1 MGTTTSS
8 TRPTTAASSSYLPVR
23 MDWLERQVEATLE
36 PGLPIIDPHHHL
48 WERPDWVYML
58 DDLLADINTGHNI
71 VATVFV
77 QCRSMHRAGG
87 PEEFRPVGET
97 EFVNGVAAMS
107 ASGGYG
113 PAKICAGIVGYADLR
128 LGARVQEVLE
138 AHLRA
143 GGGRFR
149 GIRHITAY
157 DADPSLMNPAYAPPP
172 GLLADATFREG
183 FPDWRRSDLSFDA
196 WLYHPQIDELTAL
209 ARSSPD
215 TRIVLEPCR
224 RAARHRRLCGQARR
238 GVFRLGRV
246 DPRAGAMPQRVRQ
259 ARRAW
264 ECGST
269 ATISTS
275 RPIRRRR
282 RRWPP
287 RGSRMSTPASRRSA
301 PARCMFES
309 NFPVDKGSYGYGV
322 FWNACKRLASG
333 ASASEKAD
341 LFAARRRGSIGSRC
355 RLRGRPTDR
364 PSPRGRGRRK
374 ALCHAAKRVGMTGS
388 TSGGGRYQ

>member
-8 TRPTTAASSSYLPVR
+8 ARPTSAASSSYLPVR
-23 MDWLERQVEATLE
+23 MDWLERTVEATLE
-36 PGLPIIDPHHHL
+36 PERPIVDPHHHL

-58 DDLLADINTGHNI
+58 DDLLVDINTGHNI

-113 PAKICAGIVGYADLR
+113 PAKICAGIVGHADLR

-157 DADPSLMNPAYAPPP
+157 DADPSLMNPAYSPPP

-183 FPDWRRSDLSFDA
+183 FSRLAPLGLSFDA

-209 ARSSPD
+209 AQSSPE
-215 TRIVLEPCR
+215 TRIVLDHVGGPLAIGAYAGKRDEVFPVW
-224 RAARHRRLCGQARR
+224 AASIRKLAQCPNVFVKLGGMGMRINGYDFHEQA
-238 GVFRLGRV
+238 
-246 DPRAGAMPQRVRQ
+246 DPPSSETLAA
-259 ARRAW
+259 AW
-264 ECGST
+264 KPYIDTCIEAFT
-269 ATISTS
+269 
-275 RPIRRRR
+275 
-282 RRWPP
+282 
-287 RGSRMSTPASRRSA
+287 

-333 ASASEKAD
+333 ASESEKTD
-341 LFAARRRGSIGSRC
+341 LFAGAAARFYRIEV
-355 RLRGRPTDR
+355 P
-364 PSPRGRGRRK
+364 
-374 ALCHAAKRVGMTGS
+374 A
-388 TSGGGRYQ
+388 